1 LCVDV
6 TQEGLEQVPVTNLVF
21 AWPAVMGSSAETLTP
36 FTLSG
41 LGLVT
46 AGFAA
51 YLVFARRRSHT
62 AKRVK
67 ALSATE
73 ADIEADVEAEP
84 WGLHDRV
91 VGVVASHTTNADL
104 TKALLAADKTV

>member
-1 LCVDV
+1 MLLCVDV

-21 AWPAVMGSSAETLTP
+21 AWPAVMGSSTETLTP

-84 WGLHDRV
+84 W
-91 VGVVASHTTNADL
+91 HTTNADL
-104 TKALLAADKTV
+104 TKALLARA

>member
-1 LCVDV
+1 MLLCVDI

-67 ALSATE
+67 ARSATE

-84 WGLHDRV
+84 W
-91 VGVVASHTTNADL
+91 HTTNADL
-104 TKALLAADKTV
+104 TKALLARA

>member
-1 LCVDV
+1 MLLCVDV

-67 ALSATE
+67 ARSATE

-84 WGLHDRV
+84 W
-91 VGVVASHTTNADL
+91 HTTNADL
-104 TKALLAADKTV
+104 TKALLARA

>member
-1 LCVDV
+1 MLLCVDI

-21 AWPAVMGSSAETLTP
+21 AWPAVMGSSTETLTP

-84 WGLHDRV
+84 W
-91 VGVVASHTTNADL
+91 HTTNADL
-104 TKALLAADKTV
+104 TKALLARA